1 MASPCSLA
9 ESTLESALAS
19 CLAELSPPTLTGAS
33 EPIPTFGIRVAWYS
47 SACYPQP
54 DAGPARAIEATDL
67 APGECPQVTP
77 ETSSQHSSSQ
87 GLIRGL
93 GLKES
98 VSANVVEMLGIGPFV
113 TIPILVAAMGGPHA
127 MLGWI
132 LGAALAV
139 CDGLVWAELGAAMP
153 GAGGSYI
160 YLRQAYGPRG
170 MGRMMSFLFVW
181 MIFFTA
187 PLSVA
192 TGAVGF
198 AQYAQYLAPNLAPL
212 TVKLIAVGLCL
223 VITFALYRGIR
234 TIGRLS
240 FVLMLVAIGTIVW
253 VIASGIPIIRTDL
266 LLDVPEGSA
275 SWSWE
280 FLSGLGGAALIG
292 IYGYGGYNN
301 ICFLGGEVRN
311 PSRNIPVAVIVSIGV
326 VALLY
331 IFLNTTILG
340 VVPWRDAMASQHIVS
355 DFMEIVYGPW
365 AAQVLTY
372 LVLGASAASIFA
384 LLLGYSR
391 IPYAAAKDG
400 NFFAI
405 FARLHPT
412 KRFPNVSLLTLGLG
426 STIFCFLDLGT
437 IIQALIVIQIVVQ
450 TLGQIVAVTLI
461 RMYHPEIRRPFR
473 MWAYPVPSV
482 VAVIL
487 WLLVLVSTG
496 TAIVGLGFLV
506 LALGVGVYMIRAMR
520 TGEWPFGRVI
530 AGQR

>member
-1 MASPCSLA
+1 MPPEQASREDS
-9 ESTLESALAS
+9 
-19 CLAELSPPTLTGAS
+19 
-33 EPIPTFGIRVAWYS
+33 
-47 SACYPQP
+47 
-54 DAGPARAIEATDL
+54 
-67 APGECPQVTP
+67 GE
-77 ETSSQHSSSQ
+77 

-93 GLKES
+93 GLKEA
-98 VSANVVEMLGIGPFV
+98 VSANVVEMLGIGPFI

-127 MLGWI
+127 MLGWL
-132 LGAALAV
+132 LGAMLAI

-160 YLRQAYGPRG
+160 YLREAYGPKK
-170 MGRMMSFLFVW
+170 MGQMMSFLFVW

-198 AQYAQYLAPNLAPL
+198 AQYARYLRPELSPL
-212 TVKLIAVGLCL
+212 TTQFIAVGLCL

-240 FVLMLVAIGTIVW
+240 FILMLVAVGTILW
-253 VIASGIPIIRTDL
+253 VIVSGLFNIRGEL
-266 LLDVPEGSA
+266 LFDIPEGA
-275 SWSWE
+275 FSWSWG
-280 FLSGLGGAALIG
+280 FLSGLGSAALIG

-311 PSRNIPVAVIVSIGV
+311 PSRNIPFAVIASIIL

-340 VVPWRDAMASQHIVS
+340 VVPWRDAMASQHVVS

-365 AAQVLTY
+365 AAQVLTC

-391 IPYAAAKDG
+391 IPYAAARDKR
-400 NFFAI
+400 FFSV
-405 FARLHPT
+405 FAKLHPV
-412 KRFPNVSLLTLGLG
+412 KRFPHVSLLTLGLG
-426 STIFCFLDLGT
+426 STIFCFLDLSQ
-437 IIQALIVIQIVVQ
+437 IIQALIVIQIIIQV
-450 TLGQIVAVTLI
+450 LGQIVAVTLI
-461 RMYHPEIRRPFR
+461 RRYRPDIRRPFQ
-473 MWAYPVPSV
+473 MWGYPIPSL
-482 VAVIL
+482 VAMIL

-496 TAIVGLGFLV
+496 ITIVGVGLGV
-506 LALGVGVYMIRAMR
+506 LILGIGLYMIRAR
-520 TGEWPFGRVI
+520 QVGEWPFAPQSV
-530 AGQR
+530 AES